1 MDPEIILDELEQS
14 TAPGDLVRPNAQM
27 SFDQLIGMNDS
38 TVDLAAEQV
47 DLPSKPRKKSSTA
60 SVEHQV
66 TGRHQDL
73 RLYLSVLLK
82 TFTEMTDAG
91 LLREAPYQVLV
102 ATNEILHPDIVFVS
116 NANFDRVHETYMEG
130 PPDVV
135 IEVVAPATAAIDR
148 GEKFVIYESLGVRE
162 YWIIDPLREMV
173 NFYFLGSDG
182 LYDEYRP
189 DINGRFRS
197 RVLKG
202 FVLDVDRL
210 WRRVLPT
217 TSDVVEMVETMVRA
231 R

>member
-14 TAPGDLVRPNAQM
+14 TAPGDHVRPNAQM
-27 SFDQLIGMNDS
+27 SFDQLIGMDDS
-38 TVDLAAEQV
+38 TVDQAAVQV
-47 DLPSKPRKKSSTA
+47 DLTPKPRKKSGTA

-102 ATNEILHPDIVFVS
+102 AANEILHPDIVFVS
-116 NANFDRVHETYMEG
+116 NANFDRVHETYVEG
-130 PPDVV
+130 PPDIL

-189 DINGRFRS
+189 DINARFRS